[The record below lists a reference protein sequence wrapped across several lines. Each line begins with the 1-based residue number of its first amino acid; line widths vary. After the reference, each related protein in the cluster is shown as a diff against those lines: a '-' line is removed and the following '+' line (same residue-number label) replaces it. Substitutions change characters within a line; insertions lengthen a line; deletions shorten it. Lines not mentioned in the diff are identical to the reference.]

1 MNTFPEI
8 YHRGLEPVYGAR
20 RPALTKSWSFLKH
33 FDFYQIEENIRS
45 EQGIIRNSA
54 WRTISTWSAHYN
66 TKARGKFKNY
76 ESLNIC

>member
-20 RPALTKSWSFLKH
+20 RPALTKSCSFLKH

-45 EQGIIRNSA
+45 EQGIQ
-54 WRTISTWSAHYN
+54 
-66 TKARGKFKNY
+66 KF
-76 ESLNIC
+76 SLENNFNMECTL